1 MEKTK
6 AEVIKILGDKH
17 SEWCTG
23 AHPEDKMPFNEW
35 MDDRIG
41 DVLYGYK
48 VIKDGDAGFDVVR
61 ISFTITG
68 TNSII

>member
-6 AEVIKILGDKH
+6 AEVIKILKDKH
-17 SEWCTG
+17 SEWNDN
-23 AHPEDKMPFNEW
+23 AHPEDRMSFNEW

-48 VIKDGDAGFDVVR
+48 VIEGGNTRFDIVR

>member
-6 AEVIKILGDKH
+6 AEILKILGDKH
-17 SEWCTG
+17 SEWN
-23 AHPEDKMPFNEW
+23 AMVHPEDKMPFGEW

-48 VIKDGDAGFDVVR
+48 VIEDGDAGFDVVR

-68 TNSII
+68 TNLII

>member
-6 AEVIKILGDKH
+6 AEIIKILKDKH
-17 SEWCTG
+17 FEWCTN
-23 AHPEDKMPFNEW
+23 AHPEDRMPFNEW

-48 VIKDGDAGFDVVR
+48 VIEDTETGFDVVR
-61 ISFTITG
+61 ISFTMTY
-68 TNSII
+68 

>member
-6 AEVIKILGDKH
+6 AEVIKILKDKH
-17 SEWCTG
+17 SEWNDN

-35 MDDRIG
+35 IDDRIG

-48 VIKDGDAGFDVVR
+48 VIEDDKAGFDVVR